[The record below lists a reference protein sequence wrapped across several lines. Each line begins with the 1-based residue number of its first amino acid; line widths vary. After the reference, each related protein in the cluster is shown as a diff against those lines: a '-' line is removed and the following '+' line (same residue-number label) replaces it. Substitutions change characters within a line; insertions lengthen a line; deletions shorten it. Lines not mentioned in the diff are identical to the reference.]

1 MSRIL
6 GAMCTSYTPLKKSP
20 KRPQNT
26 TRILP
31 TKGSSSSNPEKAV
44 NTMTDSSKNPER
56 SGSVFYHLHED
67 DKARDLELRANVLMA
82 IQEYVKAAQ
91 MSQAEVMKI
100 TGLQQSDVSYLLNGK
115 ISRFKLDRLVTIA
128 KKFNATVK
136 VIVDFPAVDSA
147 IGSN

>member
-1 MSRIL
+1 
-6 GAMCTSYTPLKKSP
+6 
-20 KRPQNT
+20 
-26 TRILP
+26 
-31 TKGSSSSNPEKAV
+31 
-44 NTMTDSSKNPER
+44 MTDSSNSPEQT
-56 SGSVFYHLHED
+56 GSVFYHLHED

-82 IQEYVKAAQ
+82 IQQYVKAAQ
-91 MSQAEVMKI
+91 LSQAEVMKI

-147 IGSN
+147 VGSN